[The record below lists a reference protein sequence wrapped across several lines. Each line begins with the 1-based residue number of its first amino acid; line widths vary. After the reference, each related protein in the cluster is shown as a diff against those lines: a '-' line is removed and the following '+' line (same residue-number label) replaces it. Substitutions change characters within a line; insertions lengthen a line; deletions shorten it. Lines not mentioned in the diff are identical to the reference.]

1 MTIAGK
7 TLNTTTL
14 CTREIKIKT
23 VNQHRYLGSHAQQRI
38 KDDNLEL
45 QLVYFDN
52 GKKKTFIQE

>member
-45 QLVYFDN
+45 Q
-52 GKKKTFIQE
+52 